1 LEPDFIRKHFD
12 RLAKQYDSHAA
23 LEQEVATRL
32 LERTVFNR
40 LAPARILDLGCG
52 TGTASAALKN
62 QFRQAQVIGMD
73 TSPLMLEQM
82 KRKSRLLK
90 PLKAVCGDATAL
102 PLADQSVDMVFSSLV
117 SHWLDDPA
125 ALFTEIRRVL
135 RPEGMLMFAT
145 LGPQSL
151 AELGAAWSSLDE
163 AVQLAVF
170 PDLMEVGDALFAAG
184 FREPVMDTERITLQ
198 YPDLKSMM
206 LEMEATGASLLV
218 SGWEKW
224 GPVHE
229 QLGDGFD
236 ALLVDGKYPITF
248 EIVYGMAFGP
258 PESQPRKT
266 DQGDVVTISV
276 DSLLKSRPM
285 GYD

>member
-1 LEPDFIRKHFD
+1 LEPDLIRENFD
-12 RLAKQYDSHAA
+12 RLAESYDSHAA

-40 LAPARILDLGCG
+40 LAPSRILDLGCG
-52 TGTASAALKN
+52 TGTASAALKS
-62 QFRQAQVIGMD
+62 QFRQAQVIGLD
-73 TSPLMLEQM
+73 SSPLMLEQL
-82 KRKSRLLK
+82 KHKSRLFK
-90 PLKAVCGDATAL
+90 PLKAICADATAL
-102 PLADQSVDMVFSSLV
+102 PLAAQSVDMVFSSLV
-117 SHWLDDPA
+117 NHLLDDA
-125 ALFTEIRRVL
+125 ALFTEMRRVL

-151 AELGAAWSSLDE
+151 AELGSAWGGLDE
-163 AVQLAVF
+163 TVQLTVF
-170 PDLMEVGDALFAAG
+170 PDLMELGDALFAAG

-206 LEMEATGASLLV
+206 LELEATGASLLI

-224 GPVHE
+224 ESAYE
-229 QLGDGFD
+229 QLADGFE

-266 DQGDVVTISV
+266 DQGDIVTISV

>member
-1 LEPDFIRKHFD
+1 MEPDLIREYFD
-12 RLAKQYDSHAA
+12 RLAERYDSHAA
-23 LEQEVATRL
+23 LEQEVAARL

-52 TGTASAALKN
+52 TGTASAALKK
-62 QFRQAQVIGMD
+62 QFRQAQVIGLD
-73 TSPLMLEQM
+73 SSALMLKQL
-82 KRKSRLLK
+82 KQKSRLLK
-90 PLKAVCGDATAL
+90 PLKAICADATAL
-102 PLADQSVDMVFSSLV
+102 PLAAQSLDMVFSSLV
-117 SHWLDDPA
+117 NHWLDDPA
-125 ALFTEIRRVL
+125 ALFTEMRRVL

-151 AELGAAWSSLDE
+151 NELGSVWSGLDA
-163 AVQLAVF
+163 AVQLEVF
-170 PDLMEVGDALFAAG
+170 PDLMELGDALFAAG

-206 LEMEATGASLLV
+206 LELEATGASLLV

-224 GPVHE
+224 ESAHE
-229 QLGDGFD
+229 QLAEGFE
-236 ALLVDGKYPITF
+236 ALLIDGKYPITF
-248 EIVYGMAFGP
+248 EIVYGLAFGP

-266 DQGDVVTISV
+266 DQGDIVTISV

>member
-1 LEPDFIRKHFD
+1 MEPDLIRENFD
-12 RLAKQYDSHAA
+12 RLAESYDSHAA

-40 LAPARILDLGCG
+40 LAPSRILDLGCG
-52 TGTASAALKN
+52 TGTASAALKH
-62 QFRQAQVIGMD
+62 QFRQAQVIGLD
-73 TSPLMLEQM
+73 SSPLMLEQL
-82 KRKSRLLK
+82 KHKSRLFK
-90 PLKAVCGDATAL
+90 PLKAICADATAL
-102 PLADQSVDMVFSSLV
+102 PLAAQSVDMVFSSLV
-117 SHWLDDPA
+117 NHLLDDA
-125 ALFTEIRRVL
+125 ALFTEMRRVL

-151 AELGAAWSSLDE
+151 AELGSAWGGLDE
-163 AVQLAVF
+163 TVQLTVF
-170 PDLMEVGDALFAAG
+170 PDLMELGDALFAAG

-206 LEMEATGASLLV
+206 LELEATGASLLI

-224 GPVHE
+224 ESAYE
-229 QLGDGFD
+229 QLADGFE

-266 DQGDVVTISV
+266 DQGDIVTISV